1 MDQKTLNAFIAQ
13 RLPDHALEQVFYKDE
28 SIYRRDVDRI
38 FMRSWVYAGH
48 TSEIPKRGDYFLF
61 NLADESV
68 IIIRSEADEI
78 STLINVCRHR
88 GSRVCIKSSGQTFRL
103 TCPYHGWTY
112 ALNGELRGAAHMDDK
127 FDKSSKNLKSV
138 HMRILEG
145 MIYINFAENP
155 CPFDPIV
162 KDLEEVL
169 KPYALGSAKVADRK
183 KYFINANWKLS
194 LENYTECYHCA
205 PAHPEYS
212 RGHGLTLGK
221 EKMETLL
228 DDVMARASACGLS
241 KKYIDNSYPY
251 GEEFGSGRAYTRYP
265 MLRGHVTGSEDGKS
279 VAPLMGS
286 IKDYDG
292 GCTDFQVGPIT
303 FALAY
308 CDHVVIYRFIP
319 LSAHTSE
326 CDITW
331 LVNGAAA
338 DGIDYDKSKL
348 TWLWDVTTEADK
360 FIIEHNQLGVN
371 SRYYEPGPYSEMEA
385 FTDQFVSWYLE
396 CLGS

>member
-1 MDQKTLNAFIAQ
+1 MDEKRLNALIAQ
-13 RLPDHALEQVFYKDE
+13 RLPDHALDQVFYKDE
-28 SIYRRDVDRI
+28 SIYQRDVDRI
-38 FMRSWVYAGH
+38 FMRSWLYAGH
-48 TSEIPKRGDYFLF
+48 TSEIPDKGDYFLF

-68 IIIRSEADEI
+68 IVVRSEADEI

-88 GSRVCIKSSGQTFRL
+88 GSRVCTKSSGRESRL

-112 ALNGELRGAAHMDDK
+112 ALNGELRGAAHMDDR
-127 FDKSSKNLKSV
+127 FDRSSRNLKSV

-162 KDLEEVL
+162 EDLEEVL
-169 KPYALGSAKVADRK
+169 KPYALASAKVADRK
-183 KYFINANWKLS
+183 KYVINANWKLS

-205 PAHPEYS
+205 RAHPEYS

-221 EKMETLL
+221 DKMASLL
-228 DDVMARASACGLS
+228 DEVMARASACGLS
-241 KKYIDNSYPY
+241 EKYIDNAYPD

-279 VAPLMGS
+279 VAPLMGT

-292 GCTDFQVGPIT
+292 GCTDFQVGPIS
-303 FALAY
+303 FGLAY

-319 LSAHTSE
+319 LTADTSE

-331 LVNGAAA
+331 LVNGDAV
-338 DGIDYDKSKL
+338 DGIDYDKSRV

-360 FIIEHNQLGVN
+360 FIIEHNQQGVN
-371 SRYYEPGPYSEMEA
+371 SRYYEPGPYSEMEE
-385 FTDQFVSWYLE
+385 FTDRFVSWYLE
-396 CLGS
+396 CVSS